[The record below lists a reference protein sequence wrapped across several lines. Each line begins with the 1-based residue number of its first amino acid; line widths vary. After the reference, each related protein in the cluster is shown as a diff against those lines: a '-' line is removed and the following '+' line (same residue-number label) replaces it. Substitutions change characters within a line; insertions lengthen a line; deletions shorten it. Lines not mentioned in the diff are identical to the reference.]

1 MSEES
6 DKRWV
11 PPISFYFRV
20 VFQWGGH
27 SVSASFMEVS
37 GLDVEMKTQTIKTLG
52 DEGGQ
57 VLVTGEIVHT
67 NLILKRPL
75 EALTQE
81 LADWVKECFSFMTG
95 ENKIK
100 PCLLIISLLNV
111 DETPYASWVCTQAF
125 PIKWS
130 LSPMNAEE
138 SKLAIETLTLTFKT
152 LERKS

>member
-11 PPISFYFRV
+11 PPISFYCRV